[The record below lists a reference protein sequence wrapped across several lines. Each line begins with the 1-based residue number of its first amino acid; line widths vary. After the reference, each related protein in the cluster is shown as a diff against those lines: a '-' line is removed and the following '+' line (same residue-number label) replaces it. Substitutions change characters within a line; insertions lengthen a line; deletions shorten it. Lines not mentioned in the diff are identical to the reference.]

1 MTKSAENI
9 EKKIEAQLEKL
20 KQLKA
25 QKQAIEAREKT
36 KQKEQDRKDDTR
48 RKILLGS
55 YLIKK
60 MQNEANKEKILA
72 ELNEYLTEDRDRL
85 LFNLPS
91 IKEAQEKKYD
101 TFEKEF
107 KSFEEADNF
116 SKKFLNNIN
125 VFTSIKDINGLWTLK
140 IAVEEFSDHYI
151 ELADIFYNPS
161 YEELHT
167 DDEDDGEEWEPDFD
181 SDRKVTDVGLNGY
194 PSGYDTSL
202 TNRY

>member
-36 KQKEQDRKDDTR
+36 KQKEQERKDDTR

-72 ELNEYLTEDRDRL
+72 ELNEYLTEDRDRQ
-85 LFNLPS
+85 LFDLPN
-91 IKEAQEKKYD
+91 IEI
-101 TFEKEF
+101 
-107 KSFEEADNF
+107 
-116 SKKFLNNIN
+116 SK
-125 VFTSIKDINGLWTLK
+125 
-140 IAVEEFSDHYI
+140 
-151 ELADIFYNPS
+151 
-161 YEELHT
+161 
-167 DDEDDGEEWEPDFD
+167 
-181 SDRKVTDVGLNGY
+181 
-194 PSGYDTSL
+194 
-202 TNRY
+202 

>member
-36 KQKEQDRKDDTR
+36 KQKEQERKDDTR

-72 ELNEYLTEDRDRL
+72 ELNEYLTEDRDRQ
-85 LFNLPS
+85 LFDLPLKTDCIS
-91 IKEAQEKKYD
+91 I
-101 TFEKEF
+101 
-107 KSFEEADNF
+107 
-116 SKKFLNNIN
+116 
-125 VFTSIKDINGLWTLK
+125 
-140 IAVEEFSDHYI
+140 
-151 ELADIFYNPS
+151 
-161 YEELHT
+161 
-167 DDEDDGEEWEPDFD
+167 
-181 SDRKVTDVGLNGY
+181 
-194 PSGYDTSL
+194 
-202 TNRY
+202 

>member
-36 KQKEQDRKDDTR
+36 KKKEQERKDDTR

>member
-36 KQKEQDRKDDTR
+36 KQKEQERKDNTR

-72 ELNEYLTEDRDRL
+72 ELNEYLTENRDRQ
-85 LFNLPS
+85 LFDLPD
-91 IKEAQEKKYD
+91 IEA
-101 TFEKEF
+101 
-107 KSFEEADNF
+107 
-116 SKKFLNNIN
+116 
-125 VFTSIKDINGLWTLK
+125 
-140 IAVEEFSDHYI
+140 
-151 ELADIFYNPS
+151 
-161 YEELHT
+161 
-167 DDEDDGEEWEPDFD
+167 
-181 SDRKVTDVGLNGY
+181 
-194 PSGYDTSL
+194 
-202 TNRY
+202 